1 MAYNTHTTVC
11 GLYESR
17 RSVLFSVVA
26 MIVPGAPRIAMSF
39 FPASDKLA
47 QSHRMART
55 PFHVASAAL
64 LHTDRA
70 SDPKVLCGVKKPGQ
84 RDERVLADRS
94 EPEAARVSEHGWAVA
109 FDVMAETQRAG
120 RTGPGCP
127 KGLAAVVAAPG
138 ANVLAGPNQKV
149 EAVQDRPLSLEQTPP
164 ATRFGLCEWRPQL
177 SLLADF
183 VRSSA
188 HPRPQCER
196 PAGVWDSRPSPLLHV
211 VRPST
216 LRLWRDVEGRW
227 A

>member
-1 MAYNTHTTVC
+1 M
-11 GLYESR
+11 
-17 RSVLFSVVA
+17 
-26 MIVPGAPRIAMSF
+26 
-39 FPASDKLA
+39 
-47 QSHRMART
+47 
-55 PFHVASAAL
+55 
-64 LHTDRA
+64 
-70 SDPKVLCGVKKPGQ
+70 
-84 RDERVLADRS
+84 LADRS

-120 RTGPGCP
+120 VEPAQDVQ

-196 PAGVWDSRPSPLLHV
+196 PAGAWDSRPSPLLHV

-216 LRLWRDVEGRW
+216 LRLRRDVEGRW